1 MPTKFKFTPAQLQ
14 WLQEKQIWLEKLV
27 VECFEPENIVVSQTD
42 QYEGKGRDYYLW
54 QSHCVCQAHL
64 NAQARGL
71 DMPTWAAPDVK
82 AAWNAVRN
90 RLGRGPIQFDGPSP
104 EEIVWNYGREPTGG
118 NTIKA
123 MVTRR

>member
-1 MPTKFKFTPAQLQ
+1 MPTKFEFTPAQLQ

-27 VECFEPENIVVSQTD
+27 VECFEPENVVVSQTD

-54 QSHCVCQAHL
+54 ESHCVCQAHL

-90 RLGRGPIQFDGPSP
+90 RLGRGQLTD
-104 EEIVWNYGREPTGG
+104 
-118 NTIKA
+118 
-123 MVTRR
+123 

>member
-1 MPTKFKFTPAQLQ
+1 QQDDVANCHLHQSPLTELGIYIDT
-14 WLQEKQIWLEKLV
+14 
-27 VECFEPENIVVSQTD
+27 NH
-42 QYEGKGRDYYLW
+42 GKGRDYYLW
-54 QSHCVCQAHL
+54 ESHCVCQAHL

-104 EEIVWNYGREPTGG
+104 EEIVWNYGREPTRG